1 MYRIY
6 IIGGLLFISSF
17 SKSQSFI
24 FNQFFQPSIRFNSQ
38 YSHDF
43 NFVDKDQLD
52 IGQFNINCIIPIKSK
67 LKLKVDWKK
76 ILNLQFKKATKLKV
90 YQIFW
95 NFRPKFMYLDFRYKN
110 TTNSNP
116 FYNRPHFSYG
126 FSTGITGIHLLTKP
140 LKKPKF
146 LFYTITLGMMEDYQS
161 LQRSPLPSFRAYVGF
176 AHMKSINFYWYYGIY
191 FSYDNDQIIPAAFL
205 GFQAKLYN
213 KLWLNI
219 TLPVQIKLSWKAS
232 KKLKIDLGASLS
244 GFSTAFG
251 YKENTST
258 EIYRYVIGGFR
269 IKTGLNFNFKLSPQF
284 KLYFEIGVFPYQ
296 LTNFRWDTPP
306 FNKPELG
313 PSTYGGLSLFYS
325 FKKSL
330 LGSTIDGIIM
340 F

>member
-1 MYRIY
+1 M
-6 IIGGLLFISSF
+6 
-17 SKSQSFI
+17 
-24 FNQFFQPSIRFNSQ
+24 NSL

-43 NFVDKDQLD
+43 NFQNKDQLN

-76 ILNLQFKKATKLKV
+76 ILTLKFKKATKLKA

-95 NFRPKFMYLDFRYKN
+95 NFRPKFMYLDFVYKN
-110 TTNSNP
+110 GAALNP
-116 FYNRPHFSYG
+116 FKNQPLYSYG
-126 FSTGITGIHLLTKP
+126 FSTGITGVHLITKP
-140 LKKPKF
+140 LKKPKL
-146 LFYTITLGMMEDYQS
+146 LFYSITLGMMEDYESIQQS
-161 LQRSPLPSFRAYVGF
+161 PVPSFKTIIGL
-176 AHMKSINFYWYYGIY
+176 AHMKSLNFYWYYGLY
-191 FSYDNDQIIPAAFL
+191 FSYDNDQFIPAPFI

-219 TLPVQIKLSWKAS
+219 TLPVQIKLSWKVS
-232 KKLKIDLGASLS
+232 KKLKIDIGASLS

-251 YKENTST
+251 YRENASA

-284 KLYFEIGVFPYQ
+284 KLYIEMGSYPYQ
-296 LTNFRWDTPP
+296 LTNFRWDNPP

-313 PSTYGGLSLFYS
+313 PSTYGAVSLYYS